1 MAINSGNVINVFFNK
16 DNNIFVGTPYLAARV
31 LRIYFPDYAKNKV
44 YDLKYNGD
52 DPATYTFT
60 ELTLDEK
67 PMVVTFTSGN
77 DGVITADKTFAE
89 VDAAYK
95 SGIPIYGRA
104 GTTSNNIVFSLTYE
118 DIENKIYFFTN
129 TRGNE
134 STVIIYSAT
143 GCQISSGSFMTCE
156 SGAVEW
162 DARNFRIINVGSPT
176 DNSDAATKGYVD
188 NILTA
193 GNSDSVVIKSS
204 TPNSTKK
211 FRITVDDAGAISAT
225 EVVS

>member
-1 MAINSGNVINVFFNK
+1 
-16 DNNIFVGTPYLAARV
+16 
-31 LRIYFPDYAKNKV
+31 
-44 YDLKYNGD
+44 
-52 DPATYTFT
+52 
-60 ELTLDEK
+60 
-67 PMVVTFTSGN
+67 MVVTFTSGN
-77 DGVITADKTFAE
+77 DGVITADKTFEE

-104 GTTSNNIVFSLTYE
+104 GVTSRNIVFSLTYE
-118 DIENKIYFFTN
+118 DIDNKNYFFTN

-134 STVIIYSAT
+134 TTVIIYSAT
-143 GCQISSGSFMTCE
+143 GCQTASGSFMTCE

-211 FRITVDDAGAISAT
+211 FRITVDDAGVISAT